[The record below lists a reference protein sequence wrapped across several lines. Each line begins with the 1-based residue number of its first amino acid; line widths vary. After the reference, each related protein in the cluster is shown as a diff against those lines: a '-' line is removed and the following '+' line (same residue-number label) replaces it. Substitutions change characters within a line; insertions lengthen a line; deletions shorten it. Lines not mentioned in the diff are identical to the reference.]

1 MFSNAELKRSGGVLV
16 AGALLFLASGC
27 QDLNVVNTIDADQER
42 ALADPASVQ
51 ALIGGAFYP
60 NFFRP
65 VHGSDGGL
73 SGLVVSLWGDA
84 AADFTATLAGTT
96 SAVWYLDLT
105 EPRPPLENA
114 ASICST
120 ICQHGPRDFWAR
132 IQRVS
137 SITYDGLVAL
147 DNGMVLREGT
157 VDVTP
162 RARAF
167 AKFMQGWAWGY
178 AGMIFD
184 KVNVVPETTPIPQ
197 DPRQLGELNHSSLVP
212 YTEAIN
218 AAVRSL
224 EEAIAIA
231 RQNPSVV
238 TFPSAAESAFW
249 FGTTNPVSNAQFI
262 QWANTLAARLLVLAA
277 RTPQERTSGVNWQRV
292 LAFTANGIT
301 NSANDFEFL
310 LSSDRS
316 SQLLFRQQN
325 NGATGT
331 TNARWNYRTVGPA
344 DQSGAYQTWIS
355 APPAD
360 RRRFNIVTPD
370 RRITGPTP
378 TSNGTYT
385 RYRADNNGFLAER
398 GLYLFSAYQWSR
410 HVIRHNLP
418 DATRHNAGTTPM
430 ITADENHLLRAEAL
444 LRSNGSVQEAVDL
457 INVTRTRTHLGSSLP
472 PVTAT
477 GAPTVGGACVPRT
490 DSGACGSL
498 MAALRYERMIELAGM
513 DALRGYAESRG
524 WGILPDGAL
533 THFPV
538 PGNILD
544 LYGLPIYT
552 YGGVGKEGSIAY
564 RPVN

>member
-1 MFSNAELKRSGGVLV
+1 MTSKLNSTRSGRALV
-16 AGALLFLASGC
+16 TGALLILAGC

-42 ALADPASVQ
+42 ALADPASVE

-73 SGLVVSLWGDA
+73 SGLVVSLWADA
-84 AADFTATLAGTT
+84 GADFTATLAGTT

-105 EPRPPLENA
+105 EPRPALENA

-120 ICQHGPRDFWAR
+120 ICQHGPRDYWGR

-147 DNGMVLREGT
+147 NGGMVVRDST
-157 VDVTP
+157 TDVTP

-184 KVNVVPETTPIPQ
+184 KVNVVPETVPIPQ
-197 DPRQLGELNHSSLVP
+197 NPSALSELNHSSLVP
-212 YTEAIN
+212 YTEAIQ

-238 TFPSAAESAFW
+238 HFPAASQSAFW
-249 FGTTNPVSNAQFI
+249 FGTQNPVTNVQFI

-292 LAFTANGIT
+292 LTFTQNGIT
-301 NSANDFEFL
+301 APANDFEFL
-310 LSSDRS
+310 LTSDRT
-316 SQLLFRQQN
+316 SQLLFRQQSN
-325 NGATGT
+325 TATGT
-331 TNARWNYRTVGPA
+331 TNARWNYRTIGPA
-344 DQSGAYQTWIS
+344 DQSGAYQRWI
-355 APPAD
+355 AQPVAE
-360 RRRFNIVTPD
+360 RRRFDIVTPD
-370 RRITGPTP
+370 RRITGATP
-378 TSNGTYT
+378 TTNGTYT

-398 GLYLFSAYQWSR
+398 GLYLFSAYQWTR
-410 HVIRHNLP
+410 HQNRHNLS
-418 DATRHNAGTTPM
+418 DANRHQAGTTPM
-430 ITADENHLLRAEAL
+430 ITADENRLLRAEAI
-444 LRSNGSVQEAVDL
+444 LRSGGSVQEAVDL
-457 INVTRTRTHLGSSLP
+457 INVTRTRAHLGSSLP
-472 PVTAT
+472 PVTTA
-477 GAPTVGGACVPRT
+477 GVPTVAGACVPRT
-490 DSGACGSL
+490 DTGACGTL
-498 MAALRYERMIELAGM
+498 LTALRYERMIELAGM

-524 WGILPDGAL
+524 WGILADGSL

>member
-1 MFSNAELKRSGGVLV
+1 MSTKVEMRRSGLALV
-16 AGALLFLASGC
+16 VGALLASAGC
-27 QDLNVVNTIDADQER
+27 QDLNVTNTIDADRER
-42 ALADPASVQ
+42 ALADAASVQ

-120 ICQHGPRDFWAR
+120 ICQHGPRDYWSR

-137 SITYDGLVAL
+137 SIAYDGLVVL
-147 DNGMVLREGT
+147 NEGMVLREGT

-178 AGMIFD
+178 AAIIFD
-184 KVNVVPETTPIPQ
+184 KVNVVPESVSIPA
-197 DPRQLGELNHSSLVP
+197 DPDALAELNESSLVS
-212 YTEAIN
+212 YEEAIE
-218 AAVRSL
+218 AAIRSL

-231 RQNPSVV
+231 RANPNIVQ
-238 TFPSAAESAFW
+238 FPSAAESALW
-249 FGTTNPVSNAQFI
+249 FGTSGPVTNAQFI
-262 QWANTLAARLLVLAA
+262 QWANTLAARLLVLSA
-277 RTPQERTSGVNWQRV
+277 RSPQDRTSKVNWNRV
-292 LAFTANGIT
+292 LQVTSNGIT

-310 LSSDRS
+310 LTTDRS
-316 SQLLFRQQN
+316 SQLLFRQQSN
-325 NGATGT
+325 TSTGT
-331 TNARWNYRTVGPA
+331 TNARWNYRTIGPS
-344 DQSGAYQTWIS
+344 DQSGAYQAWIA
-355 APPAD
+355 APVAQ
-360 RRRFNIVTPD
+360 RTRFNIVTPD
-370 RRITGPTP
+370 RRITGATP
-378 TSNGTYT
+378 TTNGTYT

-398 GLYLFSAYQWSR
+398 GTYLFSAYQWTR
-410 HVIRHNLP
+410 HQNRFNLP
-418 DATRHNAGTTPM
+418 DASRHNSGTTPM
-430 ITADENHLLRAEAL
+430 ITADENRLLRAEAL
-444 LRSNGSVQEAVDL
+444 LRTGAVQEAVDL
-457 INVTRTRTHLGSSLP
+457 INVTRTRAHLGSSLP
-472 PVTAT
+472 ALTTA
-477 GAPTVGGACVPRT
+477 GVPTVAGACVPRT
-490 DSGACGSL
+490 DAGACGTV
-498 MAALRYERMIELAGM
+498 MTALRYERMIELAGM

-524 WGILPDGAL
+524 FGLLPDGAAL
-533 THFPV
+533 SFPV

-544 LYGLPIYT
+544 LYGMPIYT
-552 YGGVGKEGSIAY
+552 YGGVGAAGSALY